1 MSAAQRQA
9 PLRRLLNLGDPVPT
23 PPAPSLSSP
32 TRKSWNNQ
40 GVTLPHGTPVCMRYN
55 RHTYEGKIVDGS
67 WVIGDRSFDSPSG
80 AASGVAVTKKGKH
93 PRLDGWIYW
102 QVKLPGEDSWKSL
115 DSLRPKITLEE
126 LGLASGHNSDS
137 TTSEEQNRF
146 CMIRRRSDARGRT
159 RRHAGSAFLQ
169 GDVTGFKATFDF
181 AIHEDTFTKL
191 VEGAYNNRGK
201 PVQAG
206 KAGLGARSLRRPPE
220 PDCNTIDSEVVG

>member
-1 MSAAQRQA
+1 
-9 PLRRLLNLGDPVPT
+9 
-23 PPAPSLSSP
+23 
-32 TRKSWNNQ
+32 
-40 GVTLPHGTPVCMRYN
+40 MRYN

-137 TTSEEQNRF
+137 TT
-146 CMIRRRSDARGRT
+146 A
-159 RRHAGSAFLQ
+159 
-169 GDVTGFKATFDF
+169 
-181 AIHEDTFTKL
+181 
-191 VEGAYNNRGK
+191 
-201 PVQAG
+201 
-206 KAGLGARSLRRPPE
+206 ARSK
-220 PDCNTIDSEVVG
+220 TASA